1 MKKPPFVS
9 ETGASEQG
17 DYTTQQELF
26 PVVFN
31 PKWPRPHTMPAEAL
45 RRMLEGE
52 RLTQPSFGF
61 QGWRL
66 AAYIKSLEYLGWVIR
81 RTDVTAPDGF
91 KTQKPIRLYWLP
103 TEVISQALNLR
114 GQTK

>member
-1 MKKPPFVS
+1 MKKPPYVS

-26 PVVFN
+26 PVAFN
-31 PKWPRPHTMPAEAL
+31 PKWPRPNSMPAEAL

-61 QGWRL
+61 HGWRL
-66 AAYIKSLEYLGWVIR
+66 SAYIKSLEYLGWIIR
-81 RTDVTAPDGF
+81 RSDVTAPAGC
-91 KTQKPIRLYWLP
+91 KTQKPIRLYWLSS
-103 TEVISQALNLR
+103 EVIGQALYLR